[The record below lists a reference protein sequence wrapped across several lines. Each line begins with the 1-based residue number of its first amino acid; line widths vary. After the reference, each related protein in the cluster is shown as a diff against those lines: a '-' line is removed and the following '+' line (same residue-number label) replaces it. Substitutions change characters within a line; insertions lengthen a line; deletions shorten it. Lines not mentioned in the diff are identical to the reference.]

1 MLVWFIYCKV
11 CVLNFEARKAG
22 SLSTFNNPTTMTTEN
37 NTGIPVSA
45 ATEMRTPFY
54 RNLSWRAI
62 IAGTVAGLAIH
73 ILLTMLG
80 LGLGIA
86 SLDPITEESPIA
98 KLGIGAGIAWSVS
111 ALIAL
116 WCGGWVAGRFA
127 PSEHHQSGLL
137 HGFLVWSLATV
148 AMLVFTTSSIGMLVG
163 GATSVLGAAAKPVA
177 AATLGVT
184 TMATDAIKQ
193 NADQITSYVDEAV
206 QSTGLEP
213 GAAVRARREIG
224 YALTKLFT
232 SGGDVINL
240 ENRSAVITALTQAGM
255 NEGRANS
262 MLTEW
267 TTGFERMRADFKSTM
282 DKVEAKARET
292 GETASEAVASSAL
305 WTSLAFLIGAIVA
318 SLGGKAGVIE
328 YPTEGGVIH
337 RRAVVR
343 ADKV

>member
-1 MLVWFIYCKV
+1 MS
-11 CVLNFEARKAG
+11 G
-22 SLSTFNNPTTMTTEN
+22 
-37 NTGIPVSA
+37 
-45 ATEMRTPFY
+45 ATDVRTPFY

-86 SLDPITEESPIA
+86 SLDPITDESPIA
-98 KLGIGAGIAWSVS
+98 KLGIGAGIAWSIS

-127 PSEHHQSGLL
+127 PSDHHQSGLL
-137 HGFLVWSLATV
+137 HGFLVWSMATV
-148 AMLVFTTSSIGMLVG
+148 AMLVFTTSSIGLLVG
-163 GATSVLGAAAKPVA
+163 GATQVLGAAAKPVA
-177 AATLGVT
+177 AATSGVT
-184 TMATDAIKQ
+184 SMATDAIKQ
-193 NADQITSYVDEAV
+193 NTEQITSYVDEAV
-206 QSTGLEP
+206 QSAGLEP

-232 SGGDVINL
+232 SEGGLNNP
-240 ENRSAVITALTQAGM
+240 ESRTAAVAALTQAGM
-255 NEGRANS
+255 NDGQANR

-267 TTGFERMRADFKSTM
+267 TTSFERMRADFRSTM
-282 DKVEAKARET
+282 DTAEAKAREA
-292 GETASEAVASSAL
+292 GETASEAVARSAL
-305 WTSLAFLIGAIVA
+305 WTSLAFLIGAIAA

-328 YPTEGGVIH
+328 DRTEGGILH

-343 ADKV
+343 TEQKV